1 MTFLFVRFYLFA
13 VRSFAVRVRV
23 KEQANIKTAS
33 NERTNNER
41 NTSNERTERGTAMAA
56 AFMDNEKPYLKKEPR
71 AAPLF
76 SKPIASAKEKSYL
89 CNVER
94 REQAKPAERIDAVA
108 NANRRSSP
116 RDWSQCAMRL
126 LA

>member
-1 MTFLFVRFYLFA
+1 
-13 VRSFAVRVRV
+13 
-23 KEQANIKTAS
+23 
-33 NERTNNER
+33 
-41 NTSNERTERGTAMAA
+41 MAA

-116 RDWSQCAMRL
+116 RDWSQSAMRL